1 MTAELPLCAD
11 SLSPASLRSCPG
23 AIITKACG
31 RQSRRAS
38 AHRTCGH
45 GWTSYSP
52 TCRPARACW
61 TWAAAKA
68 GSRRRSREAGREA
81 SGIDV
86 AEEPLRRARAREP
99 GLDLR
104 CVPAEGEWPLQ
115 DVSFDAVWA
124 GEVIEHVADT
134 AGWLSEVRRVLR
146 SGGALVL
153 STPAHELLTRLA
165 LGLSG
170 RAFAAHFDPRS
181 DHLRFY
187 TRRTLV
193 ALLEDFGF
201 ERIETRAWA
210 ARSDPCHRG
219 RCCWW
224 RRGARPLLT
233 CRDSRDRATVSLRC
247 ALPAFTSAPSRP
259 ECAQCTA
266 VPPPLAVSRSA
277 CR

>member
-1 MTAELPLCAD
+1 MPTRDYHE
-11 SLSPASLRSCPG
+11 SLWQGVPRGMRPPYMRARLDFLLAHVPPG
-23 AIITKACG
+23 ARVLDVGCG
-31 RQSRRAS
+31 E
-38 AHRTCGH
+38 
-45 GWTSYSP
+45 GWFT
-52 TCRPARACW
+52 
-61 TWAAAKA
+61 AALAA
-68 GSRRRSREAGREA
+68 AGREA
-81 SGIDV
+81 VGIDV

-104 CVPAEGEWPLQ
+104 RVPAEGGWPSLR

-146 SGGALVL
+146 SGGTLVL
-153 STPAHELLTRLA
+153 STPAHELLTRMA

-201 ERIETRAWA
+201 EGIETRAVGGSIGPLPPRRVLLAA
-210 ARSDPCHRG
+210 AR
-219 RCCWW
+219 
-224 RRGARPLLT
+224 RRRY
-233 CRDSRDRATVSLRC
+233 
-247 ALPAFTSAPSRP
+247 
-259 ECAQCTA
+259 
-266 VPPPLAVSRSA
+266 
-277 CR
+277 

>member
-1 MTAELPLCAD
+1 MGHDYHVGLWEAIPEGMRPPYMRARLDFLLAHVPAGARVLDVGCGEGWFTAALA
-11 SLSPASLRSCPG
+11 
-23 AIITKACG
+23 
-31 RQSRRAS
+31 
-38 AHRTCGH
+38 
-45 GWTSYSP
+45 
-52 TCRPARACW
+52 
-61 TWAAAKA
+61 
-68 GSRRRSREAGREA
+68 EAGREA
-81 SGIDV
+81 VGIDV
-86 AEEPLRRARAREP
+86 AEEPLRRARARQP
-99 GLDLR
+99 GLDLH
-104 CVPAEGEWPLQ
+104 CVPAEGGWPTLQ

-201 ERIETRAWA
+201 EQIVTRAVGG
-210 ARSDPCHRG
+210 SIG
-219 RCCWW
+219 
-224 RRGARPLLT
+224 PL
-233 CRDSRDRATVSLRC
+233 
-247 ALPAFTSAPSRP
+247 
-259 ECAQCTA
+259 
-266 VPPPLAVSRSA
+266 PPRQVLLAVAR
-277 CR
+277 RRRF

>member
-1 MTAELPLCAD
+1 VGHDYHEGLWEAIPEGIRPPYMQARLDFLLAHVRSGARVLDVGCGEGWFTAALA
-11 SLSPASLRSCPG
+11 
-23 AIITKACG
+23 
-31 RQSRRAS
+31 
-38 AHRTCGH
+38 
-45 GWTSYSP
+45 
-52 TCRPARACW
+52 
-61 TWAAAKA
+61 
-68 GSRRRSREAGREA
+68 EAGREA
-81 SGIDV
+81 VGIDV
-86 AEEPLRRARAREP
+86 AEEPLRRAREREP

-104 CVPAEGEWPLQ
+104 CVSAEGEWPLQ

-201 ERIETRAWA
+201 ERVEARAVGGSIGPLPPRQMLLVA
-210 ARSDPCHRG
+210 AR
-219 RCCWW
+219 
-224 RRGARPLLT
+224 RRR
-233 CRDSRDRATVSLRC
+233 
-247 ALPAFTSAPSRP
+247 F
-259 ECAQCTA
+259 
-266 VPPPLAVSRSA
+266 
-277 CR
+277 